1 MLAGFTLLFAAVSG
15 LLTLPLASDFLLDRL
30 MSWEWV
36 LARSLPPAAFAAAFI
51 LPGIAMTWRE
61 QQKLRQKLA
70 LAEQRSAVAELSK
83 QVTLAQ
89 LKSLQAQVEPH
100 FLYNTL
106 AGVQYL
112 VRHNPPLA
120 DAMLEHLITYLRRA
134 MPSMRAQASTVQ
146 AECELVQAY
155 LEIMKLRMG
164 SRLQI
169 SVQYAPETATLP
181 VPPLMLATLVEN
193 AVKHGIEPMAGG
205 GAISVDVECVA
216 PHLRISVTDTGVG
229 LTGQTE
235 ASGGG
240 MGLANTADRLR
251 SLYGDAARLTV
262 EAAPGG
268 GVVASLII
276 PLGAPAQLESSVR

>member
-1 MLAGFTLLFAAVSG
+1 MTTQR
-15 LLTLPLASDFLLDRL
+15 LT
-30 MSWEWV
+30 M
-36 LARSLPPAAFAAAFI
+36 
-51 LPGIAMTWRE
+51 
-61 QQKLRQKLA
+61 
-70 LAEQRSAVAELSK
+70 
-83 QVTLAQ
+83 
-89 LKSLQAQVEPH
+89 
-100 FLYNTL
+100 
-106 AGVQYL
+106 
-112 VRHNPPLA
+112 
-120 DAMLEHLITYLRRA
+120 
-134 MPSMRAQASTVQ
+134 AQALLKYLAALRVEQ
-146 AECELVQAY
+146 AD
-155 LEIMKLRMG
+155 G
-164 SRLQI
+164 SL
-169 SVQYAPETATLP
+169 
-181 VPPLMLATLVEN
+181 LATLVEN